1 MMKVETGRSG
11 DIGDAELSLFVQF
24 ALYIQFQTDS
34 PRSIPYTTDIHLY
47 QK

>member
-1 MMKVETGRSG
+1 MKVKIGRSG

-24 ALYIQFQTDS
+24 ALYIQFQIPDS
-34 PRSIPYTTDIHLY
+34 PRRTPYTTDIHLY